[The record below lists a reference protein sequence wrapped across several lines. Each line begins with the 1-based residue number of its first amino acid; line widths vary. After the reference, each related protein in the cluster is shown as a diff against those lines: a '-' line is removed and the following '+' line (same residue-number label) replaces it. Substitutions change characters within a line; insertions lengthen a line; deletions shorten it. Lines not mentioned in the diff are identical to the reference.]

1 MKKSINN
8 PALKSLEFL
17 IGEWQMEL
25 SNTSFLPKKSDKI
38 KGFSSFEM
46 IENGGFLV
54 ERQGNNL
61 LTWAR
66 WVIGIDDS
74 EQHYFV
80 LYFDDRGVSRKY
92 DMNFKDGVWKK
103 WRKAPGFWQRF
114 DGKISKDGKTI
125 KAYWELSTDNGK
137 NWKHDFDLIYKRTK

>member
-1 MKKSINN
+1 MEKSINN

-25 SNTSFLPKKSDKI
+25 SNTSFLPNKSDKM
-38 KGFSSFEM
+38 KGFSTFEV

-54 ERQGNNL
+54 ERQGDTP

-74 EQHYFV
+74 EQNYFV

-103 WRKAPGFWQRF
+103 WREAPGFWQRF
-114 DGKISKDGKTI
+114 EGKISKDRKTI

-137 NWKHDFDLIYKRTK
+137 NWKHDFDLTYKRTK